1 MDAFYQPD
9 GHAFLA
15 TELTR
20 GPWSDDAQ
28 HGGPP
33 LALLG
38 REIERAAGAGFVARF
53 TAELLR
59 SLPFGRYEVSAE
71 VVRPGKRSQ
80 SVHATLALDGVPCAR
95 ATALVLSEAP
105 VELPARLPRPVLPRP
120 DASQPYTFTF
130 FRAPVGYHTA
140 MELRVARGVWGS
152 GAMAGWLRMR
162 VPLVAGEEPSP
173 LQRVLVAADA
183 GNGVSAPLPL
193 DQYLFINP
201 DLTLHLHRR
210 LRGPWV
216 GLDGLTRVEPN
227 GVGLAQAEVFD
238 ADGPVGRSL
247 QSLLVSRRP

>member
-9 GHAFLA
+9 GRHFVA

-33 LALLG
+33 LALLA
-38 REIERAAGAGFVARF
+38 REMERAAGSGFVARF

-59 SLPFGRYEVSAE
+59 SLPFGRYEVTAE

-80 SVHATLALDGVPCAR
+80 SVQATLSLAGTPCAR
-95 ATALVLSEAP
+95 ASALVLTEAP
-105 VELPARLPRPVLPRP
+105 VALPDGLARAALPAPE
-120 DASQPYTFTF
+120 ASQPYTFTF

-140 MELRVARGVWGS
+140 MEMRIARGVWGT

-162 VPLVAGEEPSP
+162 VPLVAGEDPTP

-183 GNGVSAPLPL
+183 GNGVSAPLPV
-193 DQYLFINP
+193 DEYLFINP
-201 DLTLHLHRR
+201 DLTLHQHRH
-210 LRGPWV
+210 LRGQWV
-216 GLDGLTRVEPN
+216 GLDGLTRVEGN
-227 GVGLAQAEVFD
+227 GVGLAQAEVHD
-238 ADGPVGRSL
+238 SEGPIGRSL
-247 QSLLVSRRP
+247 QSLLVSRRG

>member
-9 GHAFLA
+9 GRYYIA

-38 REIERAAGAGFVARF
+38 RAIEQAAGSGFVARF

-71 VVRPGKRSQ
+71 IVRPGKRSQ
-80 SVHATLALDGVPCAR
+80 SVNATLALDGVVCAR
-95 ATALVLSEAP
+95 AMALVLTEAP
-105 VELPARLPRPVLPRP
+105 VALPATAARPALLSPE
-120 DASQPYTFTF
+120 ASAPYKFTF
-130 FRAPVGYHTA
+130 FRAPIGYHTA

-162 VPLVAGEEPSP
+162 VPLVAGEDPSP

-183 GNGVSAPLPL
+183 GNGVSAPLPVEEF
-193 DQYLFINP
+193 LFINP
-201 DLTLHLHRR
+201 DLTLHLHQR
-210 LRGPWV
+210 LQGTWV
-216 GLDGLTRVEPN
+216 GLDGLTRVEAN
-227 GVGLAQAEVFD
+227 GVGLAQAEVYD
-238 ADGPVGRSL
+238 VNGPVGRSL
-247 QSLLVSRRP
+247 QSLLVSRRI